1 MAKGWPRIILWK
13 GASTRWYFHKKSA
26 NGEITM
32 DSQGYKEKRYAK
44 VAIKRE
50 YPNLPVVELSPE
62 EANVGRR
69 P

>member
-44 VAIKRE
+44 V
-50 YPNLPVVELSPE
+50 SPE